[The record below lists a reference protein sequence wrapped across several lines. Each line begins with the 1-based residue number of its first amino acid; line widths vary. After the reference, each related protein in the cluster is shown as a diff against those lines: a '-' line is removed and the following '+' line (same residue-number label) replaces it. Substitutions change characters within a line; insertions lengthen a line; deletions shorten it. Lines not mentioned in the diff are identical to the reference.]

1 MDSQEHLWADLPE
14 KVRNCKNFQ
23 ELLQKTK
30 LTMLSL
36 AQFYHLSRSCESMRI
51 DTNKYFI
58 ILNQSILFNSYF
70 VFLNSIRTFLTLKL
84 CTYYTIVY
92 SYRSI

>member
-30 LTMLSL
+30 LIMLSL
-36 AQFYHLSRSCESMRI
+36 
-51 DTNKYFI
+51 
-58 ILNQSILFNSYF
+58 
-70 VFLNSIRTFLTLKL
+70 
-84 CTYYTIVY
+84 
-92 SYRSI
+92 